1 MLKDTSHESH
11 VKALHRSRV
20 IFNHHWHLLAVR
32 FEGFTFRA
40 LARGHSHRTGEF
52 SFLLPHHDLPLD

>member
-40 LARGHSHRTGEF
+40 LARGHSHRTEGAMG
-52 SFLLPHHDLPLD
+52 DGA